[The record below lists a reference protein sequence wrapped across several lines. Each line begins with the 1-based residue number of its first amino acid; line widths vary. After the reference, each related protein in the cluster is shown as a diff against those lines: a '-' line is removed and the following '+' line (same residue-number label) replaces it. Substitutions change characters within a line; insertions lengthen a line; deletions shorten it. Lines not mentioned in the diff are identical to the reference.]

1 MSESSIQYKFPLIF
15 GAATFGK
22 KGTTFSQ
29 FHTLEEAQAVA
40 DLFASRG
47 GSAFDT
53 SDGYAN
59 GTSQEYLAKTDLKGL
74 PVDTKIAPT
83 FPGAHA
89 PEALRKAVQAAA
101 NALAPHKIRILYL
114 HFPDRSVPYEDTL
127 REIDALHKEGYFEQ
141 FGLSN
146 FYSWEV
152 AEIYTIS
159 KLKGWVLPTVYQGR
173 YNVMERNTEDELFPC
188 LRRFG
193 IAFYAY
199 SPLAGGL
206 LTGKWNKP
214 EDLDNV
220 NLVAGT
226 RYDTT
231 TTDNPIYKIFHDKY
245 RQVVPSFAA
254 LTQALD
260 AAKIPPAEAALRWIQ
275 HHSALKPGDVVII
288 GASKMAQIE
297 NSLKCSALGPLP
309 ENIIQLLDQASQ
321 SFKQYVTQYARVT
334 HYDGRK

>member
-1 MSESSIQYKFPLIF
+1 MSESTIQYNFPLIF
-15 GAATFGK
+15 GAASFGK
-22 KGTTFSQ
+22 EGTIFAH
-29 FHTLEEAQAVA
+29 FITLEETQAVA

-53 SDGYAN
+53 SNAYAN

-89 PEALRKAVQAAA
+89 PEALRKAVQDAAS
-101 NALAPHKIRILYL
+101 ALAPHKIRILYL

-127 REIDALHKEGYFEQ
+127 REIDSLHKEGYFEQ

-146 FYSWEV
+146 FDSWEV
-152 AEIYTIS
+152 AEMYTIS

-173 YNVMERNTEDELFPC
+173 YNAMERNIEDECAVPC

-206 LTGKWNKP
+206 LSGKWNKP
-214 EDLDNV
+214 EDMDNINV
-220 NLVAGT
+220 VAGT
-226 RYDTT
+226 RFDTST
-231 TTDNPIYKIFHDKY
+231 ANSNPIQKLFHDKY
-245 RQVVPSFAA
+245 QKLIPSFAA

-275 HHSALKPGDVVII
+275 HHSALKPGDTVII
-288 GASKMAQIE
+288 GASKMVQIE
-297 NSLKCSALGPLP
+297 TNLKYSALGPLP
-309 ENIIQLLDQASQ
+309 EDIIQLIDQASQ
-321 SFKQYVTQYARVT
+321 TFKQYVT
-334 HYDGRK
+334 HYGHR

>member
-1 MSESSIQYKFPLIF
+1 MSDSPIFPLIF
-15 GAATFGK
+15 GTSALGK
-22 KGTTFSQ
+22 EGTTFSH
-29 FHTLEEAQAVA
+29 FHTLEEVQAIA

-53 SDGYAN
+53 SNAYGN
-59 GTSQEYLAKTDLKGL
+59 GTSQEYLAKVDLKGL
-74 PVDTKIAPT
+74 PVDTKIAPH

-89 PEALRKAVQAAA
+89 PEALRKAVQDAA

-114 HFPDRSVPYEDTL
+114 HYPDRSVPYEDTL

-146 FYSWEV
+146 YYSWEV
-152 AEIYTIS
+152 AEMYTIS

-173 YNVMERNTEDELFPC
+173 YNAMERITEEELFPC

-206 LTGKWNKP
+206 LSGKWNKP
-214 EDLDNV
+214 EDMDNI
-220 NLVAGT
+220 NMVAGT
-226 RYDTT
+226 RFDTIT
-231 TTDNPIYKIFHDKY
+231 GNTVFQKLLYNSYKNVI
-245 RQVVPSFAA
+245 PSFAA

-275 HHSALKPGDVVII
+275 HHSALKPGDAVII
-288 GASKMAQIE
+288 GASKMVQIE
-297 NSLKCSALGPLP
+297 NNLKYSALGPLP
-309 ENIIQLLDQASQ
+309 ENIVQLIDKASQ
-321 SFKQYVTQYARVT
+321 SFKQYVTGYCLR
-334 HYDGRK
+334 